1 MILVIDNYDSFVF
14 NVVRYLEELGETV
27 AVARNDALDVDGIR
41 ARAPDALVVSP
52 GPCTPTEAGVSL
64 PAIRAL
70 SGHVPI
76 LGVCL
81 GHQAIGAAFGGRVER
96 ALRPLHGQATPVT
109 HDATGLFAGLPAP
122 MQVGRY
128 HSLVVTP
135 EPGMERHLTV
145 DARSAEGEVM
155 ALSHRTHPTY
165 GIQFHPES
173 VLTENGHAL
182 FANFLGLARDWRAG
196 RGRGSGVRS
205 GTSLAEATRA
215 DAVV

>member
-27 AVARNDALDVDGIR
+27 RVVRNDALDVAGIR
-41 ARAPDALVVSP
+41 ALAPDALVVSP
-52 GPCTPTEAGVSL
+52 GPCTPAEAGISL
-64 PAIRAL
+64 PAICAL
-70 SGHVPI
+70 SGTVPI

-96 ALRPLHGQATPVT
+96 ARAPLHGQATPVA
-109 HDATGLFAGLPAP
+109 HDGQRLFAGLPAP

-128 HSLVVTP
+128 HSLVVAAQ
-135 EPGMERHLTV
+135 PGMDRILTI

-173 VLTENGHAL
+173 VLTENGHAI
-182 FANFLGLARDWRAG
+182 FANFLGLARDWRAARGTG
-196 RGRGSGVRS
+196 RGPDA
-205 GTSLAEATRA
+205 LA
-215 DAVV
+215 

>member
-14 NVVRYLEELGETV
+14 NVVRYLEELGQTV
-27 AVARNDALDVDGIR
+27 RVVRNDALDVAGIR
-41 ARAPDALVVSP
+41 ALDPEAMVISP
-52 GPCTPTEAGVSL
+52 GPCTPAEAGISL

-70 SGHVPI
+70 SGAVPI

-81 GHQAIGAAFGGRVER
+81 GHQAIGAAFGGKVER

-109 HDATGLFAGLPAP
+109 HEGRALFSGLPAP

-128 HSLVVTP
+128 HSLIVTP
-135 EPGMERHLTV
+135 QPGMERQLSV
-145 DARSAEGEVM
+145 DAVSAEGEVM
-155 ALSHRTHPTY
+155 ALSHRAHPTY

-182 FANFLGLARDWRAG
+182 FGNFLDLARGWREAE
-196 RGRGSGVRS
+196 RRRP
-205 GTSLAEATRA
+205 AEARC